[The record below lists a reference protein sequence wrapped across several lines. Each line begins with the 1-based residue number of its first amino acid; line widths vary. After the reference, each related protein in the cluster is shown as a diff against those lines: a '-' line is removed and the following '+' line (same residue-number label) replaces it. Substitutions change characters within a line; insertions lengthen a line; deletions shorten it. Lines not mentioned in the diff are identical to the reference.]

1 MKSSG
6 ARFVNLATLAVVNL
20 MWAGQYAAY
29 KIASD
34 HIDVLAL
41 NFWTFLIAAILLTP
55 FWLRQRGRG
64 ARLEQCW
71 RGRIAVEF
79 VVLALLG
86 LLPPSVLLAWGI
98 AHSSASNAA
107 ILSLTIPV
115 LMVVMGWL
123 LLKERLTRLRL
134 ASLALALAGTVLVS
148 RSDLAGGSFS
158 LALLAGNLAIF
169 LGGAGSAFY
178 NVFSKRLLERFNEL
192 EVLIYG
198 YFVAILCCA
207 LLSALYDRRPF
218 YHAESYPLAAWGALV
233 VLGGLSWGLAMV
245 LWMWV
250 LNRLAVSQI
259 SVSVYLL
266 PVFGVVI
273 TSLVLREKL
282 TVLHLA
288 GGACV
293 IAATFLTSEYEA
305 WRLKRASNCAVFE
318 EAER

>member
-1 MKSSG
+1 MKNGG
-6 ARFVNLATLAVVNL
+6 ARFVNLAALALVNL

-34 HIDVLAL
+34 HIDIAAL
-41 NFWTFLIAAILLTP
+41 NFWTFLIAVLLLAP
-55 FWLRQRGRG
+55 FWLRQRGRRVHVERAG
-64 ARLEQCW
+64 L
-71 RGRIAVEF
+71 GRVVVQFTLLAV
-79 VVLALLG
+79 LG

-98 AHSSASNAA
+98 THSSASNAA

-115 LMVVMGWL
+115 LMVLMSWL
-123 LLKERLTRLRL
+123 LLKERLTALRL
-134 ASLALALAGTVLVS
+134 VSLALALAGTVLIS
-148 RSDLAGGSFS
+148 RSDLVGGSFS
-158 LALLAGNLAIF
+158 LALLTGNLVIF

-178 NVFSKRLLERFNEL
+178 NVFSKRLLERFSEL

-198 YFVAILCCA
+198 YVVAILCCA
-207 LLSALYDRRPF
+207 VLSVVYDPRPF
-218 YHAESYPLAAWGALV
+218 YYVASYPLKAWGALL

-250 LNRLAVSQI
+250 LKRLAVSQI

-266 PVFGVVI
+266 PVFGVII
-273 TSLVLREKL
+273 TAVTLHEKL
-282 TVLHLA
+282 TLLHLV
-288 GGACV
+288 GGVCV

-305 WRLKRASNCAVFE
+305 WRLKRDGTPAVLE